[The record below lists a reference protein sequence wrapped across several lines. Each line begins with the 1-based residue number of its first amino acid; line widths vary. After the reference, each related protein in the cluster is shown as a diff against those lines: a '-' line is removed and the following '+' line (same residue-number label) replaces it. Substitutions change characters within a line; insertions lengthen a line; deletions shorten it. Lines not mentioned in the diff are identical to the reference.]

1 MDNVVILTSSD
12 SDSDFS
18 DESGGHSDREEEIY
32 ESENFMNHVN
42 KKEYEINRNKLFFP
56 DIEEVDI
63 IVESTDNKN
72 NYKFKLYSNNGST
85 GGLGEYKNV
94 IGIQLVKACIAQ
106 RGSDTEHFL
115 DICVPN
121 IPYKACIHN
130 PNGLHII
137 NKVHMNVGSNK
148 IKLHEPSSLFIKN
161 NYFFPITL
169 HEIEIDLKYR
179 DTQSNTLREYDSSKH
194 SFFIFRL
201 IILKNIDLLK

>member
-42 KKEYEINRNKLFFP
+42 KKEYELNRNKLFTK

-63 IVESTDNKN
+63 IVKSSDNIN
-72 NYKFKLYSNNGST
+72 NNKYKLYSNNDST

-94 IGIQLVKACIAQ
+94 IGIQLVKACIGQ
-106 RGSDTEHFL
+106 RNSDKEHFL
-115 DICVPN
+115 EICVPN

-130 PNGLHII
+130 PNGLHIMGI
-137 NKVHMNVGSNK
+137 LHMNAGGNK
-148 IKLHEPSSLFIKN
+148 IKLYEPSSEFVKN

-169 HEIEIDLKYR
+169 HEIEIDLKYT
-179 DTQSNTLREYDSSKH
+179 DTDSTTTQSYDSVTH
-194 SFFIFRL
+194 NYFIFRL
-201 IILKNIDLLK
+201 SILKNLDLLK